1 MTISHL
7 PKKFGIKKGAEEFP
21 FMVVVSVTYV
31 CNAKCPHC
39 PYTNS
44 DIRETYKDAPFIKPE
59 IFKKIADECGKYH
72 AYIRLT
78 GGGEPLLHPQ
88 MLDLIDYAKKKKAR
102 IGLITNGSLLTPEKA
117 ERLLAAETDVIEFS
131 VDAADKKTH
140 SKIRVGLDFDEVKR
154 NIFYL
159 VKRRNEL
166 KSPTEIVVSVV
177 EQKANINQLDKIV
190 KYWGK
195 IVDNVQVRKFLT
207 WDILNEENA
216 GDPTPYY
223 KKRPP
228 CPHPFERLN
237 IDSRGKIMFCG
248 FDIRGET
255 DFGNVMK
262 TSIKDVWTGKKFNE
276 WRKLILKGEYDKI
289 SVCRKCQDWRYKSW
303 TYNYWKVL
311 RDAEKKRKKLEKL
324 NKQKDN

>member
-7 PKKFGIKKGAEEFP
+7 PKKFAIKPGAEEFP
-21 FMVVVSVTYV
+21 RMVVVSITYI
-31 CNAKCPHC
+31 CNARCPHC

-44 DIRETYKDAPFIKPE
+44 NIRETYKDAPFIEPK

-72 AYIRLT
+72 AFIRLT

-88 MLDLIDYAKKKKAR
+88 ILELIEYAKKKNAK

-117 ERLLAAETDVIEFS
+117 ERLLAVNTDAIEFS
-131 VDAADKKTH
+131 VDAADKETY
-140 SKIRVGLDFDEVKR
+140 SKIRVGLDFDKVKR

-166 KSPTEIVVSVV
+166 KSSTKIIVSVV

-190 KYWGK
+190 RYWGR
-195 IVDNVQVRKFLT
+195 IVDNVQVRKYLT
-207 WDILNEENA
+207 WGILNEKNA
-216 GDPTPYY
+216 GDPIPYY
-223 KKRPP
+223 IKRPP

-237 IDSRGKIMFCG
+237 IDSRGKILFCG

-255 DFGNVMK
+255 DFGNILK
-262 TSIKDVWTGKKFNE
+262 TSIKNVWTGEKFNN
-276 WRKLILKGEYDKI
+276 WRKLILNGEYDKI
-289 SVCRKCQDWRYKSW
+289 SICKKCQDWRYKSW

-311 RDAEKKRKKLEKL
+311 RDAEKKRKKLEEL
-324 NKQKDN
+324 NKKKR